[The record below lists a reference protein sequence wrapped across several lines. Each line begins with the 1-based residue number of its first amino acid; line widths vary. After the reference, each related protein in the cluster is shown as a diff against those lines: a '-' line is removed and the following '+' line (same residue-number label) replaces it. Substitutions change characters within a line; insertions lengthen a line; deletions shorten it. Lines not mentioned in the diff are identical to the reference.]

1 MSITDFFNSKVD
13 VQRVVRTDDNIG
25 GFTEG
30 WPNLHTGLA
39 CCIQPRRG
47 FEIVAHDK
55 RQAEVTHILYCLPV
69 DIKPNDRIVNGSV
82 IYDVLLV
89 RNIDY
94 LGRFLTLNLKEVVA

>member
-1 MSITDFFNSKVD
+1 MSITDFFNSSVD
-13 VQRVVRTDDNIG
+13 IQRVVRTDDDIG
-25 GFTEG
+25 GQTED

-55 RQAEVTHILYCLPV
+55 RQAEVTHIMYCKPV
-69 DIKPNDRIVNGSV
+69 DILPSDRINNNGV
-82 IYDVLLV
+82 LYDVLLV
-89 RNIDY
+89 RNIDM